1 MTPFIRVKLIISLL
15 VALGFCCFA
24 LAQENTPTPLFTP
37 FPTPIEDPFP
47 FPNGLFCPDAEGGL
61 GPTWNGITI
70 GESTFDE
77 LQTLMMGLSDNYIL
91 TDRGARGFRL
101 SLPLSAIDE
110 AQEKGIPEG
119 VIGCVQDGVIIVLSE
134 VEVATRLPTFFLDD
148 WIAELG
154 TPNAVTWGNSSASRT
169 VFWFG
174 EGLAVSVL
182 VVEPFGASI
191 FHVYFPYQSVE
202 DYETRWPFNRTRRS
216 PLQYHEGGTPPPSEQ
231 NPFDFDSIV
240 ATITAEPS
248 RTPTATLTPPLRS
261 VASPTDD
268 GGQ

>member
-24 LAQENTPTPLFTP
+24 LAQESTPTPLFTP

-77 LQTLMMGLSDNYIL
+77 LQALMMELSDNYIL
-91 TDRGARGFRL
+91 TDHGARGAAFH
-101 SLPLSAIDE
+101 
-110 AQEKGIPEG
+110 
-119 VIGCVQDGVIIVLSE
+119 
-134 VEVATRLPTFFLDD
+134 LPTQSEALANNIPVLISVCIQDSIITVLKILDAATQTPSFFLDD

-154 TPNAVTWGNSSASRT
+154 VPDAVTWDNTAHSRV
-169 VFWFG
+169 VFWFEQG
-174 EGLAVSVL
+174 VSV
-182 VVEPFGASI
+182 SI
-191 FHVYFPYQSVE
+191 SIQELYGFPVYFPYQSVE

-240 ATITAEPS
+240 ATITAESS
-248 RTPTATLTPPLRS
+248 RTPTATLTPSLRPI
-261 VASPTDD
+261 ASPTDD